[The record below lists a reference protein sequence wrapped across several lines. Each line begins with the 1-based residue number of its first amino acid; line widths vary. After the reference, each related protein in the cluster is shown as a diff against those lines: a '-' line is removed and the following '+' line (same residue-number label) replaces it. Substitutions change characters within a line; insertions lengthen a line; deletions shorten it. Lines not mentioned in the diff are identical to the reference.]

1 MQHETHEQ
9 PMAESPSLEARCKVF
24 ETHLITERGVARTT
38 ARMRALLVRKVLRQ
52 ARTLIPTKEQVQ
64 AAKETHL
71 MEGYHRG
78 YVVNICIALANYG
91 EYLGIDLKVK
101 PPSQENRKVPRFMTE
116 QEVQAFLFCIDSVR
130 DRALF
135 TVLAYTGLRCAEL
148 CSLRREDVAFE
159 SKGVTVQN
167 GKGGKSMEVPISQ
180 TALTVLSAY
189 LRSGTREDKSE
200 WLFHGPNGVK
210 LSTNRIRVLARKYGR
225 QGGVSKP
232 VSPHMFRHALAT
244 NLLSKG
250 CPLPFVQRQ
259 LRHSRIETTMRY
271 LHLSD
276 KALRDNY
283 ERFLPEY

>member
-1 MQHETHEQ
+1 MD
-9 PMAESPSLEARCKVF
+9 ESPSLEARCRLF
-24 ETHLITERGVARTT
+24 ETHLITERGISRTT
-38 ARMRALLVRKVLRQ
+38 ARMRTLLVRKFLRET
-52 ARTLIPTKEQVQ
+52 RTLVPNKEQVQ
-64 AAKETHL
+64 AVKEKRL

-78 YVVNICIALANYG
+78 YVINICIALANYG
-91 EYLGIDLKVK
+91 EFIGVDLKVK
-101 PPSQENRKVPRFMTE
+101 PPSQDNRKVPRFMTE
-116 QEVQAFLFCIDSVR
+116 QEVQAFLFCIDSLR

-148 CSLRREDVAFE
+148 CSLRHEDVAFE
-159 SKGVTVQN
+159 AKGIMVQN

-180 TALTVLSAY
+180 SALTVLSAY
-189 LRSGTREDKSE
+189 LRSGNRLESSP
-200 WLFHGPNGVK
+200 WLFHGPKGEK
-210 LSTNRIRVLARKYGR
+210 LSTNRVRVLSRRYGR
-225 QGGVSKP
+225 KGGLSKP
-232 VSPHMFRHALAT
+232 ISPHMFRHALAT